1 MVYIKSPSEL
11 ALMREA
17 GKIAGNALVY
27 GGSLVK
33 EGVSTLY
40 IDSKIRSFIEAHGAK
55 PSFLNYNGFPN
66 AACISVNNEVIHG
79 IPSERTLQD
88 GDIVKIDV
96 GAYYKGFHGD
106 NAATFCVGNIS
117 EEAKKLIEVTRKC
130 FFEALKVAG
139 PDARLYDL
147 SKKIS
152 EIALA
157 NGYGIVK
164 DFVGHGIGRN
174 LHEDPEVPN
183 FEVLRRGF
191 KLSPGMTLAV
201 EPMINAGTGD
211 VKCLA
216 NNWTIVTLDGKLSA
230 HYEHTIAITDN
241 GAIILTEPDGGCL

>member
-1 MVYIKSPSEL
+1 
-11 ALMREA
+11 MREA
-17 GKIAGNALVY
+17 GRIAGNALVY

-40 IDSKIRSFIEAHGAK
+40 IDSKIKSFIEAHGAK

-66 AACISVNNEVIHG
+66 SACISVNDEVIHG
-79 IPSERTLQD
+79 IPSDRTLQE

-106 NAATFCVGNIS
+106 NAATFGVGEIS
-117 EEAKKLIEVTRKC
+117 QEAKQLIEVTRKC
-130 FFEALKVAG
+130 FFEAFAIAS

-152 EIALA
+152 VLA
-157 NGYGIVK
+157 SASGYGIVK

-183 FEVLRRGF
+183 FEVPRRGF
-191 KLSPGMTLAV
+191 KLSPGMTFAV
-201 EPMINAGTGD
+201 EPMINAGTDG
-211 VKCLA
+211 VRCLA

-241 GAIILTEPDGGCL
+241 GAIILTQPDDGCI